1 MRIGS
6 GIFSGQKIKV
16 PDGFDIRPTQTRIRQ
31 AIFNML
37 REKINETTVI
47 DFFAGT
53 GAFGLEALSNGAK
66 QVVFVENKYA
76 KLIYKN
82 AEKLKIEKEKYKILK
97 IDYELSFKFFK
108 KMNIKADI
116 IFLDPPYN
124 KGYIKKFLQLLFNN
138 DILIKG
144 GLLVL
149 EIHKNEYRENCEIL
163 KKKNIIKNKKY
174 GDIYIIIIKE

>member
-16 PDGFDIRPTQTRIRQ
+16 PDGFDIRPTQTRVRQ

-66 QVVFVENKYA
+66 QVIFVENKHG
-76 KLIYKN
+76 KLIHKN
-82 AEKLKIEKEKYKILK
+82 AEKLKIEKERYKILNQ
-97 IDYELSFKFFK
+97 DYELSFKFLK
-108 KMNIKADI
+108 KMDIKADI

-138 DILIKG
+138 DILIKDG
-144 GLLVL
+144 FLVM
-149 EIHKNEYRENCEIL
+149 EIHKNEYKENFDIL
-163 KKKNIIKNKKY
+163 KNKNIVKDKKY
-174 GDIYIIIIKE
+174 GDIHIVIIKE